1 MESAKVIPLHGFDT
15 MPVYTNMVLSLML
28 KYDKVLDPLI
38 LRDSLIELVSRE
50 GWCKLG
56 SRLERNV
63 LYLPIHTKPEN
74 GKLVYHVPAK
84 FDEKTP
90 AITFSHVTYDMDVE
104 GHHLGCKIP
113 THHPDKPTVV
123 ADPAVFGP
131 LARRADAPAGLAD
144 FIARALPQLELH
156 VVSFRNATLVS
167 VSFLHSLLDGM
178 GLGSQGLF
186 RGWMLVLQG
195 RQAEIPPVCG
205 FDEDLLKDLGKQP
218 TEKHKHQG
226 NRMGR
231 FGMLWWVLKRAFQV
245 FWYKEEGRI
254 VCIPESFVR
263 QLRQS
268 ALDELAA
275 QAGGSAGDAKPWISE
290 GDVLVAWWTRYATL
304 HLRNEPDK
312 TISISSAYNI
322 RRVLSGN
329 LLPAG
334 HAYLSNASLGLFM
347 LPQIRDIFSRPI
359 SWMAAQMRQS
369 IVETGTKA
377 QIKALVA
384 EVMPDW
390 TDMSTFRM
398 YGDTGMHM
406 IVFTNWTQAQ
416 FYQVDLSPAAVDYK
430 KADPQGQQQQQQQ
443 QQQPV
448 APSFVSYR
456 ISSTVWPM
464 RDNFCIIGKDS
475 EGRYWLAGSLQKGL
489 WAKIDNE
496 LQQGG
501 VVGA

>member
-1 MESAKVIPLHGFDT
+1 MESAKVIPLHDFDT
-15 MPVYTNMVLSLML
+15 MPVYPNMVLSLML
-28 KYDKVLDPLI
+28 KYDKVLNPLI

-56 SRLERNV
+56 SRLKRN
-63 LYLPIHTKPEN
+63 EN
-74 GKLVYHVPAK
+74 GKLVYHVPAT

-104 GHHLGCKIP
+104 EHHLGCKIP
-113 THHPDKPTVV
+113 THHPDKPTIV
-123 ADPAVFGP
+123 ADLAVFDP

-144 FIARALPQLELH
+144 FIARELPQLELH

-167 VSFLHSLLDGM
+167 VSCLHSLLDGM

-226 NRMGR
+226 SRMGR
-231 FGMLWWVLKRAFQV
+231 LGMLWWVLKRAFQV
-245 FWYKEEGRI
+245 FWYQEEGRI

-275 QAGGSAGDAKPWISE
+275 QAGGSARDAKPWISE

-304 HLRNEPDK
+304 HFRNQPDK
-312 TISISSAYNI
+312 TINISNAYNI

-377 QIKALVA
+377 QIEALVA

-390 TDMSTFRM
+390 TNMSTFRM

-416 FYQVDLSPAAVDYK
+416 FYQVDLAPAAVDYK
-430 KADPQGQQQQQQQ
+430 KADQGQQQ
-443 QQQPV
+443 PV
-448 APSFVSYR
+448 VPSFVSYR
-456 ISSTVWPM
+456 VSSTVWPM
-464 RDNFCIIGKDS
+464 RDSFCIIGKDS
-475 EGRYWLAGSLQKGL
+475 EGRYWLGGSLQKGL
-489 WAKIDNE
+489 WAKIESE
-496 LQQGG
+496 LQQGVSSALEVLPG
-501 VVGA
+501 RAAD